1 MPTTAETS
9 QVKRLISDLL
19 LAGGGE
25 QSSNKRQRVRFD
37 DNGELHCSDKTSEE
51 YNFLSIEEHDALE
64 EEYVDFVFSI
74 GEDGDWDYTIMPS
87 VDDVPVAEEDFEVDS
102 SACKTLRPASLFA
115 GSCDLCDEL
124 YTLSSSS
131 QDEAEGLLF
140 RVESSNSLLRV
151 DSSNSL
157 GNNLKLSLK
166 ACYDD
171 FDLDAAMP
179 MPLITPPSSPR
190 RVQTFSGDG
199 VTSEEA
205 TICEWPCNLA
215 VDNVIIA
222 ALESAPLALPLGTPS
237 CCVER

>member
-9 QVKRLISDLL
+9 QVKRLLSDLL

-25 QSSNKRQRVRFD
+25 RSSNKRQRVRFD
-37 DNGELHCSDKTSEE
+37 DNVELHCSDETSEE
-51 YNFLSIEEHDALE
+51 YGSLNIDEHDALE
-64 EEYVDFVFSI
+64 EEYVDFVLSI
-74 GEDGDWDYTIMPS
+74 GEDGDWDYTIMTS
-87 VDDVPVAEEDFEVDS
+87 VDDVTVAEDFEADS
-102 SACKTLRPASLFA
+102 SPCKALRPASLFA
-115 GSCDLCDEL
+115 GSSDLCDEL

-131 QDEAEGLLF
+131 HDEAEGLLF

-157 GNNLKLSLK
+157 GNNLKISLR
-166 ACYDD
+166 ACNDD
-171 FDLDAAMP
+171 FDPDAAMP

-199 VTSEEA
+199 VISEEA

-222 ALESAPLALPLGTPS
+222 ASESASLALPMGTPS
-237 CCVER
+237 SYVEN